1 MEPTRD
7 RETSVEGGG
16 VEPEFAPRLVEVL
29 REAFGDRLVSVV
41 LFGSHAR
48 GEATPES
55 DVDIFLVIRGLPD
68 SPLDRI
74 TEIRRPLVGLFR
86 ERLAFIAKTPEEVLA
101 GLPSLYLDL
110 ALDGRVL
117 DDTGFF
123 RERQAVLRRLIQEAG
138 LRRVLR
144 GGEHYWEWETPPQRG
159 WRLDWD
165 GYRAL

>member
-1 MEPTRD
+1 
-7 RETSVEGGG
+7 VEG
-16 VEPEFAPRLVEVL
+16 VELQRQFASLLVQVL
-29 REAFGDRLVSVV
+29 RRAFGDRLVSVV

-48 GEATPES
+48 GDATPES

-74 TEIRRPLVGLFR
+74 TAIRRPLVGLFR

-110 ALDGRVL
+110 GLDGRVL
-117 DDTGFF
+117 YDTGFF
-123 RERQAVLRRLIQEAG
+123 RERQAVLRRLIREAG
-138 LRRVLR
+138 LRRVIR
-144 GGEHYWEWETPPQRG
+144 GGHHYWEWETPPQRG